1 MSEQGSRY
9 YSPLKDSGIGTYVN
23 HKRMAVLAAVAAV
36 TPTVLVAAPASAE
49 EARPAARSPHGP
61 TRNPLFDTH
70 TRADAPA
77 ADPRRQMTSVVRE
90 VPDTFEAGGDWGE
103 FTLVVGNL
111 TDHDLSDYDV
121 NLAVDTIH
129 PAPRLVME
137 HMRVQLR
144 VDGAWVDAPLEQP
157 DRDANVDAAL
167 PLDRVILPPGDT
179 AFQVRIR
186 FTSDAPLTF
195 FILGPRPDIQHSPDP
210 VDTWVESEIVRFH
223 TPDPEPTPDP
233 TPPTQTPSPSPSSSS
248 SAAPAPQPTATTQP
262 TPAHDPRPT
271 ETGLV
276 GPSEHEPDDPAPTGE
291 LAHSGSDAAVTWAVG
306 SAGALLVV
314 GTTLAIAHRHRRAR

>member
-1 MSEQGSRY
+1 M
-9 YSPLKDSGIGTYVN
+9 N
-23 HKRMAVLAAVAAV
+23 HKRMTVLAAVAAV
-36 TPTVLVAAPASAE
+36 TPTVLAATPASAE
-49 EARPAARSPHGP
+49 EARPATRSSHVPN
-61 TRNPLFDTH
+61 RYSLFDTH
-70 TRADAPA
+70 ARADASA
-77 ADPRRQMTSVVRE
+77 ANQRQQMTSVVRE
-90 VPDTFEAGGDWGE
+90 VPDFFEAGGDWGE

-167 PLDRVILPPGDT
+167 PLDRVVLPPGDT
-179 AFQVRIR
+179 SFQVRIR

-195 FILGPRPDIQHSPDP
+195 FILGPRPDTQHSSDP

-223 TPDPEPTPDP
+223 TPGPGPDPDPDPDPEPTPDP

-248 SAAPAPQPTATTQP
+248 AAPAPEPTATTQP
-262 TPAHDPRPT
+262 TPAPDPRPT

-276 GPSEHEPDDPAPTGE
+276 GASEREPDDPAPAGE

-306 SAGALLVV
+306 GAGVLLVL
-314 GTTLAIAHRHRRAR
+314 GTTLAVTHRNRSNRRAR

>member
-9 YSPLKDSGIGTYVN
+9 YSPRKDSGIGTYVN

-103 FTLVVGNL
+103 FTLVIGNL

-157 DRDANVDAAL
+157 DRDGNVDAAL
-167 PLDRVILPPGDT
+167 PLDRVVLPPADT

-195 FILGPRPDIQHSPDP
+195 FMLG
-210 VDTWVESEIVRFH
+210 
-223 TPDPEPTPDP
+223 PTPD
-233 TPPTQTPSPSPSSSS
+233 TRH
-248 SAAPAPQPTATTQP
+248 AAQPRPRRQLGRVRNRTVPRAGSGSRPRAHTRSD
-262 TPAHDPRPT
+262 PAHPDPLSEPFIVVQRGARSSTHRHHAAHTRPRPPPDRNRT
-271 ETGLV
+271 R
-276 GPSEHEPDDPAPTGE
+276 GPI
-291 LAHSGSDAAVTWAVG
+291 
-306 SAGALLVV
+306 GA
-314 GTTLAIAHRHRRAR
+314 